1 MKKNLHIVVH
11 RTSFSHYKLTVLP
24 LCIFLFD
31 SNNLKVDWQLSWGI
45 LLLCI
50 FLCIFLFDSINLKVE
65 RGELIAVVG
74 VVGAG
79 KSSLLSAILGEM
91 EKLDGQVTVQVSWIL
106 SGCAALFGHFCL

>member
-106 SGCAALFGHFCL
+106 SRCAALFGHFSL